1 MKYNLYYVNGGTMK
15 KFVFL
20 IISYL
25 FIIGVVNAQI
35 SRFTGTWEPVLPA
48 GTGIN
53 LQIQFTDREAYFIQD
68 GQRIGPISFSL
79 TSADTLLL
87 YDGGT
92 SPTTF
97 RWISDGNIT
106 MLQGTFNPAMSFRRI
121 RR

>member
-1 MKYNLYYVNGGTMK
+1 MK
-15 KFVFL
+15 KFGFL

-48 GTGIN
+48 GASVNLLIEIN
-53 LQIQFTDREAYFIQD
+53 DREAYFIQNA
-68 GQRIGPISFSL
+68 QRIGPIPIALS
-79 TSADTLLL
+79 SADTLLL

-106 MLQGTFNPAMSFRRI
+106 MLQGAFNPAMSFRRI